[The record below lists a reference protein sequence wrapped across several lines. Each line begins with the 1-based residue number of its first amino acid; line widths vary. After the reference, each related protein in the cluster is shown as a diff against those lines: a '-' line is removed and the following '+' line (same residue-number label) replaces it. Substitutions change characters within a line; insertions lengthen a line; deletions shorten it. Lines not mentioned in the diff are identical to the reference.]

1 MPQAKNKAILKN
13 IPSTD
18 KVLNWQEIK
27 DFESKLEHAYLLE
40 IIRYKIDEFR
50 EMLLK
55 GDHRPGTQGRDK
67 QVDIDYLRESIISEL
82 KYLTERYFKYAIN
95 ALGIV
100 LHTGL
105 GRAPYAS
112 GISEIV
118 SDVTRAYSRLQ
129 IDPEGKRDDRYR
141 KISKLLQIL
150 TGAEAGIVVNNNAGA
165 TLLILRALAQGKEV
179 VVSRGQLIE
188 IGGSFRIPEIMAQS
202 GCIMREV
209 GTTNRTHLKDYEQAI
224 KTSHRDTEH
233 TEKKKG
239 KKKISVTSVPQWQEP
254 ETGAIIRVHQSN
266 YQITGFT
273 KEVSLEELIA
283 LGRKYKIPVIDDLG
297 SGALI
302 DFSKY
307 NLPKEPM
314 VKESIQAGADV
325 VCFSGDKLIGGPQ
338 AGIIVGKK
346 DLIEKIKKHPL
357 TRALRCDKL
366 TNAVL
371 EATLQMFLHKEAD
384 LIKEHTV
391 FSILMKP
398 LEEIKKDAEK
408 FAEVLSKEHGDKL
421 RVKAKP
427 AKSEIGGGSL
437 STKELDTYV
446 VAIRPKLMSAQ
457 VLAKLLRQ
465 YKTPIFGRVQTDS
478 LILDFRTILEGEE
491 KIIIEAFRHIL

>member
-1 MPQAKNKAILKN
+1 MSRVNNKELLKS
-13 IPSTD
+13 IPSVD
-18 KVLNWQEIK
+18 KILNWQEIK
-27 DFESKLEHAYLLE
+27 EFENKLEHQYLLE

-50 EMLLK
+50 QRLLK
-55 GDHRPGTQGRDK
+55 GETLNADNLK
-67 QVDIDYLRESIISEL
+67 QMIVDEL
-82 KYLTERYFKYAIN
+82 NYLTSRYFKYAIN

-105 GRAPYAS
+105 GRAPYAQ
-112 GISEIV
+112 GIAEVV
-118 SDVTRAYSRLQ
+118 SDVSKTYSRLQ
-129 IDPEGKRDDRYR
+129 IDDEGKRDDRYR

-179 VVSRGQLIE
+179 IVSRGQLIE
-188 IGGSFRIPEIMAQS
+188 IGGSFRIPDIMAQS

-224 KTSHRDTEH
+224 KIHHKGTE
-233 TEKKKG
+233 TPRKNKRKNRVEERL
-239 KKKISVTSVPQWQEP
+239 EP

-273 KEVSLEELIA
+273 KEVSLEELVA
-283 LGRKYKIPVIDDLG
+283 LGKKYKIPVIDDLG

-302 DFSKY
+302 DFAKY

-346 DLIEKIKKHPL
+346 ELIEKIKKHPL

-371 EATLQMFLHKEAD
+371 EATLQMFLHKESD
-384 LIKEHTV
+384 LVKKHTV
-391 FSILMKP
+391 FHILMKP
-398 LEEIKKDAEK
+398 LDEIKKEAEK
-408 FAEVLSKEHGDKL
+408 FAEVLTKEYGDKMS
-421 RVKAKP
+421 VKAKP

-437 STKELDTYV
+437 STEELDTYV
-446 VAIRPKLMSAQ
+446 VAIRPKPMPAQ
-457 VLAKLLRQ
+457 QLAKRLRQ
-465 YKTPIFGRVQTDS
+465 YKTPIFGRVQADS
-478 LILDFRTILEGEE
+478 LILDFRTALKGEAEIILQ
-491 KIIIEAFRHIL
+491 AFREIL

>member
-1 MPQAKNKAILKN
+1 MAKANKELLKS
-13 IPSTD
+13 IPSVD
-18 KVLNWQEIK
+18 RILNWQEIK
-27 DFESKLEHAYLLE
+27 EFESKLEHQYLLE
-40 IIRYKIDEFR
+40 IIRYKTDEFR
-50 EMLLK
+50 KLLLTGNK
-55 GDHRPGTQGRDK
+55 FEADFLK
-67 QVDIDYLRESIISEL
+67 QAIVDEL
-82 KYLTERYFKYAIN
+82 CYLTKRYFTYAIN

-105 GRAPYAS
+105 GRAPYAQ
-112 GISEIV
+112 GIAEVV
-118 SDVTRAYSRLQ
+118 SDVAKAYSRLQ

-179 VVSRGQLIE
+179 IVSRGQLIE
-188 IGGSFRIPEIMAQS
+188 IGGSFRIPDIMAQS
-202 GCIMREV
+202 GCIMHEV

-224 KTSHRDTEH
+224 KINHESTKNT
-233 TEKKKG
+233 KKG
-239 KKKISVTSVPQWQEP
+239 KKKTSVLQEQEP

-273 KEVSLEELIA
+273 KEVSLEELVA
-283 LGRKYKIPVIDDLG
+283 LGKKYKIPVIDDLG

-314 VKESIQAGADV
+314 VKESVQAGADV

-371 EATLQMFLHKEAD
+371 EATLQMFLHKESD
-384 LIKEHTV
+384 LVKEHTV

-398 LEEIKKDAEK
+398 LEQIKKDAEK
-408 FAEVLSKEHGDKL
+408 FAEALTRECGDKL
-421 RVKAKP
+421 SVKAKP
-427 AKSEIGGGSL
+427 GKSEIGGGSL

-446 VAIRPKLMSAQ
+446 VVIRPKLMFAQ
-457 VLAKLLRQ
+457 ELARRLRQ
-465 YKTPIFGRVQTDS
+465 YQTPIFGRVQADA
-478 LILDFRTILEGEE
+478 LMLDFRTILSGESE
-491 KIIIEAFRHIL
+491 LILQAFREIL